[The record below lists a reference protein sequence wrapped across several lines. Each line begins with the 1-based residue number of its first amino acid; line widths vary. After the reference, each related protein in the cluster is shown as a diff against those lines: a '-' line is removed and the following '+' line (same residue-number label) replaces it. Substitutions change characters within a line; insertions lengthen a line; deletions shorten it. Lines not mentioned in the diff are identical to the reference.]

1 MCKAARVEMDVTCDS
16 SASARPSSSTRA
28 SSGTAAAAAA
38 ADDDDDD
45 DDDDDAFSCAILA
58 CSVMRR
64 SSAVDGSTIL
74 MGDAS
79 GDCLQ

>member
-28 SSGTAAAAAA
+28 SSGTAADAAAA
-38 ADDDDDD
+38 DDDD